1 VQSSSNLG
9 YILGEYGHLIAN
21 EHGYSPSD
29 QLAALQGKSHF
40 SSAATRAL
48 LLSTYVKWVN
58 VFPEIKPQLVN
69 IFDRYRHVL
78 DTELQQRACEY
89 YAICLRPDDDDL
101 LPRICEEMP
110 PFPERESAL
119 LGRLH
124 AKHGDTNDKRIWIIG
139 GKDANLDRETTTR
152 LGTIRRPRKGGTAPP
167 GNANATP
174 DLVADTSE
182 HPSSVS
188 DGGVLA
194 SLAGLNL
201 SGPTTDSEASAVGT
215 NAPRFERN
223 VSIDRWFERLTYS
236 PEGVLFE
243 DVQIQIGVKSEFHG
257 HLGRVA
263 LYFGNKM
270 LSALTSFTAIV
281 DGFDPDALSVTFA
294 KIPQT
299 VIHPTSQSQQLL
311 QGECKNIFTAP
322 PILQV
327 SFVAGALQTHRI
339 QLPIVLSKFFEPV
352 RLTPEDFFE
361 RWKLIGGPPREAQQ
375 IFPIRLDSSGSVES
389 TKQQKIVLGSRFQI
403 LPDVDPNPTNIVA
416 AGVFHMSVGGKVGCL
431 LRVEPNRE
439 AKVRS
444 SIKPRSINYH
454 RLMVDPQLCRITV
467 RSTSE
472 IVSADI
478 LSLLSK
484 PMNANAAAS

>member
-1 VQSSSNLG
+1 M
-9 YILGEYGHLIAN
+9 
-21 EHGYSPSD
+21 
-29 QLAALQGKSHF
+29 
-40 SSAATRAL
+40 
-48 LLSTYVKWVN
+48 KWVN
-58 VFPEIKPQLVN
+58 VFPEIKPQLVS

-101 LPRICEEMP
+101 LPRVCEEMP

-139 GKDANLDRETTTR
+139 GKDANLEREAVTR
-152 LGTIRRPRKGGTAPP
+152 LGTIRRPRKSGTAPP
-167 GNANATP
+167 SGAIAAP

-182 HPSSVS
+182 RPSSVS
-188 DGGVLA
+188 DGDVLA

-201 SGPTTDSEASAVGT
+201 TTGTEASALGANT
-215 NAPRFERN
+215 SRFERN
-223 VSIDRWFERLTYS
+223 VSIDRWFQRLTYS
-236 PEGVLFE
+236 TEGVLFE

-270 LSALTSFTAIV
+270 PSALTSFTATV

-311 QGECKNIFTAP
+311 QVECKNIFTAP
-322 PILQV
+322 PVLQV

-339 QLPIVLSKFFEPV
+339 QLPIILSKFFEPV

-361 RWKLIGGPPREAQQ
+361 RWKLIGGPPREVQQ
-375 IFPIRLDSSGSVES
+375 IFPIHLDSLGNIES
-389 TKQQKIVLGSRFQI
+389 AKQQKIVLGSRFQI
-403 LPDVDPNPTNIVA
+403 LLDVDPNPSNIVA
-416 AGVFHMSVGGKVGCL
+416 AGVLHMSVGGKVGCL

-439 AKVRS
+439 AKVRLKHGLS
-444 SIKPRSINYH
+444 
-454 RLMVDPQLCRITV
+454 ITV
-467 RSTSE
+467 RLNDQFTALSDNGPKYFRGCFGRHSLTSIQTYE
-472 IVSADI
+472 CYRCCIV
-478 LSLLSK
+478 
-484 PMNANAAAS
+484 

>member
-1 VQSSSNLG
+1 M
-9 YILGEYGHLIAN
+9 GEYGHLIAN

-58 VFPEIKPQLVN
+58 VFPEIKPQLVS

-101 LPRICEEMP
+101 LPRVCEEMP

-119 LGRLH
+119 LGRLR
-124 AKHGDTNDKRIWIIG
+124 AKHGDTNDKRTWIIG
-139 GKDANLDRETTTR
+139 GKDANLEREAVTR
-152 LGTIRRPRKGGTAPP
+152 LGTIRRPKKPP
-167 GNANATP
+167 GDVNATP

-182 HPSSVS
+182 HPSTVS
-188 DGGVLA
+188 DSDVLA
-194 SLAGLNL
+194 SLAGLNM
-201 SGPTTDSEASAVGT
+201 SGSATGADEPTVSAS
-215 NAPRFERN
+215 APRFDRN
-223 VSIDRWFERLTYS
+223 VSIDRWFESLTYS
-236 PEGVLFE
+236 AEGVLFE

-270 LSALTSFTAIV
+270 ASTLTSFTATV
-281 DGFDPDALSVTFA
+281 DGFDPDALSVTFT

-311 QGECKNIFTAP
+311 QVECKNIFTAP

-375 IFPIRLDSSGSVES
+375 IFPIRLGASGNIES
-389 TKQQKIVLGSRFQI
+389 AKQQKIVVGSRFHV
-403 LPDVDPNPTNIVA
+403 LSDVDPNPNNIVG
-416 AGVFHMSVGGKVGCL
+416 AGVLHMSVGGKVGCL

-439 AKVRS
+439 AKVRLS
-444 SIKPRSINYH
+444 TKLCNKMS
-454 RLMVDPQLCRITV
+454 DPEQ
-467 RSTSE
+467 
-472 IVSADI
+472 
-478 LSLLSK
+478 
-484 PMNANAAAS
+484 